1 MVRTCAHSALTDTRL
16 TLTAR
21 EQEIILHIAA
31 GAQNDGIAYEMGI
44 SANTVKTHIGNIM
57 RKFGLHNRTQIAMLL
72 TPRLG
77 TPAPAPHPRA
87 LAPRPAR

>member
-1 MVRTCAHSALTDTRL
+1 MVQPCARAALADTRV

-21 EQEIILHIAA
+21 EQEIILHIAQ
-31 GAQNDGIAYEMGI
+31 GAQNDGIAYQMGI

-72 TPRLG
+72 TPRLVTSG
-77 TPAPAPHPRA
+77 PARPPRA
-87 LAPRPAR
+87 LASRPAP

>member
-1 MVRTCAHSALTDTRL
+1 MARPFARTAPSDTRL
-16 TLTAR
+16 TLTVR
-21 EQEIILHIAA
+21 EQEIIRLIAQ

-72 TPRLG
+72 TPLLV
-77 TPAPAPHPRA
+77 TPAPPSNG
-87 LAPRPAR
+87 LAHRPGP

>member
-1 MVRTCAHSALTDTRL
+1 MVQPCARIDLADTRL

-21 EQEIILHIAA
+21 EQEIIRHIAR
-31 GAQNDGIAYEMGI
+31 GAQNDGIAYAMGI

-72 TPRLG
+72 TPRLV
-77 TPAPAPHPRA
+77 TMAPAPHP
-87 LAPRPAR
+87 LAPRPAP

>member
-1 MVRTCAHSALTDTRL
+1 MVQPCARTVLADTRL
-16 TLTAR
+16 ALTAR
-21 EQEIILHIAA
+21 EQEIIRHIAL

-72 TPRLG
+72 TPRVTTA
-77 TPAPAPHPRA
+77 TPVRPGRTLSPR
-87 LAPRPAR
+87 LTP